1 MCNKPNLTAMDTIR
15 QLGALSG
22 HWQPESYGNDV
33 GRLYR
38 FLFTKGMDRESAE
51 AAFVALGKSPQQFR
65 NAHSKLMDRMIGGM
79 LASDFQDCTPAQ
91 RAYFK
96 TLKRYVGAEI
106 LMNRGAKDS
115 GRDLAAKT
123 LEVAAKHERIDL
135 CLNLSR
141 RLYNH
146 YANIAPDTEK
156 RKVYLQKVRH
166 YAEEQAAEVDAET
179 ILNELVAAMRTGGG
193 LSVFKKDIEALSPRG
208 YWRHDYA
215 YYKSKIYFSF
225 HNNDMASLM
234 DTCREAIEG
243 FSKKK
248 ILPSA
253 VRFVFYFYQ
262 IPALI
267 INGQYGKAETVI
279 GNCVPLHPPGSVNWS
294 VSLYFRSVCG
304 LHSGKYSL
312 ALAAYL
318 RSTREGG
325 RSGAKEVSERQGILK
340 AYLFLL
346 SRVGLLR
353 MDGNF
358 KLYKFLN
365 SVGMASSDKKGQ
377 NVAVTVVHLLHLLV
391 DIRNARKEGNTVQK
405 RRKEK
410 AYMEKAGSVGGY
422 IARHL
427 TEKRDFRKKVFLS
440 MLFKVEPAD
449 YRKKAVLEKTVKLR
463 QSLLKT
469 PISTD
474 MDGLEAEPLPFER
487 CWDIALSL
495 LK

>member
-1 MCNKPNLTAMDTIR
+1 MDTIR
-15 QLGALSG
+15 QLGALEG
-22 HWQPESYGNDV
+22 HWQPDSYGNDV

-38 FLFTKGMDRESAE
+38 FLFIKGMDRESAE
-51 AAFVALGKSPQQFR
+51 AAFLALGKSPQQFR

-79 LASDFQDCTPAQ
+79 LASDFQHCTPAQ

-96 TLKRYVGAEI
+96 TLTRYVGAEI

-115 GRDLAAKT
+115 GRALAANT
-123 LEVAAKHERIDL
+123 LEVAARHERIDI

-156 RKVYLQKVRH
+156 RNKYLQMVRH
-166 YAEEQAAEVDAET
+166 YLAEQAAEVEAET
-179 ILNELVAAMRTGGG
+179 LLNELVAAMRTGGG

-225 HNNDMASLM
+225 HNNDMASM
-234 DTCREAIEG
+234 MATCKEAIG
-243 FSKKK
+243 SFSKKK

-267 INGQYGKAETVI
+267 MCRDFGKAETVI

-304 LHSGKYSL
+304 FHSGKYSV

-318 RSTREGG
+318 QSTREGG
-325 RSGAKEVSERQGILK
+325 RSGSKEVLERQDVVK

-365 SVGMASSDKKGQ
+365 SVGMASADKKGQ
-377 NVAVTVVHLLHLLV
+377 NVAVMAVHLLHLLA
-391 DIRNARKEGNTVQK
+391 DIHLARMDGNSILA

-410 AYMEKAGSVGGY
+410 AYMEKVASVGGY
-422 IARHL
+422 VARHL
-427 TEKRDFRKKVFLS
+427 NGERDVRKKVFLS
-440 MLFKVEPAD
+440 MLAKVEVAD
-449 YRKKAVLEKTVKLR
+449 YRKKEVLEKTVKLR
-463 QSLLKT
+463 QSLVNT

-474 MDGLEAEPLPFER
+474 MDGLEAEPLPFEK